1 MMFVSC
7 QCCSGGGKEKKGKK
21 KKKAED
27 VTESTGPS
35 GFEIFFWWRALVAIM
50 GSTSAYT
57 LVGVL

>member
-7 QCCSGGGKEKKGKK
+7 QCCSGGGKKKG

-35 GFEIFFWWRALVAIM
+35 GFEIFFWWRAVVAIM

>member
-7 QCCSGGGKEKKGKK
+7 QCCSGGGKKKG

-27 VTESTGPS
+27 VTESTGLQ
-35 GFEIFFWWRALVAIM
+35 GFEVCFWWRAVVAFM

-57 LVGVL
+57 LVGAL